1 MADGRV
7 EIDVNV
13 NSSQVQPAM
22 NSAANSVQRAAEQMQ
37 QSGNTVSQSAERM
50 SADMAA
56 AFQSVVA
63 QTSRTAVGVESL
75 GTAMQQVTGG
85 MAAQT
90 TATQE
95 LGTQMQQL
103 SAAFSAS
110 LGAIGRLQSA
120 LNAISQDMERLV
132 LTTDHMSRALDQ
144 INESGPVPDEG
155 AKISKVGS
163 VFKGLG
169 KAMLGAAAAAGTA
182 AVALGKSAVSAYA
195 DYEQLV
201 GGVETLFGAGGQSLE
216 EYAESQGK
224 SVDKVRAEY
233 ESLMNAQSTVF
244 ANADKAFATA
254 GLSANEYMETATGFA
269 ASLVS
274 SLGGDTQKAAEKA
287 DTAITDMADNANKMG
302 SDMESIQNAYQGFA
316 KSNFTMLDNL
326 KIGYGGTKEEM
337 ERLLD
342 DAGKLQSEKLGTEV
356 KFDISSYADI
366 IDAIHV
372 IQDEMGITG
381 TTAKEAEGTISGS
394 IASLQSAAQN
404 LIAGL
409 GNPDADIQGLCDTM
423 VEAFRT
429 AEENIE
435 LIIGNI
441 IEALPNAADALI
453 DAVGDLLPS
462 MLSAFTGLFDKVLTA
477 LVEMLPKLAPAVADA
492 AADAAVSIVDTIA
505 DNLPVIIEAVIQT
518 VVSIANA
525 LTEALPRLIP
535 TIVDGVLMA
544 ATALLENVDI
554 ILNAAVQLVVAFE
567 EGIVNSFPDIIAR
580 LPELLLSLVNALTS
594 LIPLLY
600 EVPVKICKA
609 IGEGLIEFDWKET
622 SEKMFDGMLER
633 LREQD
638 QRVNSYFA
646 ELFHTLGWEAAAEWF
661 EGANESAK
669 YSVKYDSGSGGSGFD
684 GGPST
689 PRKPKSTSPVTT
701 GLLGAF
707 DVDVPAR
714 EAEERLNKVTDEFKE
729 DYENLQM
736 MLINGDV
743 SEGEEYFAALEDL
756 LNKHNAKGLSAYNK
770 YYKEIKDGRQK
781 LLDDIAKEEEKR
793 RKQEEKDAE
802 QAEKEAENAEKKRVT
817 AVKKATKEEIS
828 EAKKAVSE
836 IVKAYQ
842 SEMKEV
848 EKLISTYK
856 KKLLSVGDVFETE
869 KKTDKFGNTLTSYKI
884 ADIDKQIRE
893 MEDYDAKIRRLR
905 DQGAGDGLISELM
918 SKDMAEGAKYADY
931 ISKLTDEQR
940 DKLFESYK
948 KREELADKL
957 SQEMYADKVSEIE
970 TDFISKIEES
980 FGEMPEGMRELG
992 SSAINSFIEGFAGED
1007 IIGSVQ
1013 DKAKEIFSALAD
1025 AAENGVFNSLDSLIN
1040 IDDGYYDA
1048 LAEKVNAI
1056 VELQAAAVSSAISAK
1071 GVTVNVGD
1079 TSSAGGQGYTKAD
1092 IDRLIAGINKP
1103 VSLELNGKQIAEFTI
1118 AYANGKSRVTGGA
1131 TIK

>member
-22 NSAANSVQRAAEQMQ
+22 NSAVNSVRRAASEM
-37 QSGNTVSQSAERM
+37 SNA
-50 SADMAA
+50 SADMAEPFERA
-56 AFQSVVA
+56 VQGSADASGAVNGMSSQMTEAFRSFSEQAITRMDMLNSSLLSIETTLGEISDASDNASESVNK
-63 QTSRTAVGVESL
+63 
-75 GTAMQQVTGG
+75 
-85 MAAQT
+85 
-90 TATQE
+90 
-95 LGTQMQQL
+95 
-103 SAAFSAS
+103 FSA
-110 LGAIGRLQSA
+110 LKG
-120 LNAISQDMERLV
+120 V
-132 LTTDHMSRALDQ
+132 L
-144 INESGPVPDEG
+144 
-155 AKISKVGS
+155 
-163 VFKGLG
+163 KGI
-169 KAMLGAAAAAGTA
+169 GAAAVAAGTA
-182 AVALGKSAVSAYA
+182 AFALGKSAVSAYA

-224 SVDKVRAEY
+224 SVEKVKAEY
-233 ESLMNAQSTVF
+233 ESLMNAQSAVF

-287 DTAITDMADNANKMG
+287 DMAIVDMADNANKMG

-326 KIGYGGTKEEM
+326 KLGYGGTKEEM

-342 DAGKLQSEKLGTEV
+342 DAGKLRSEKLGTEV
-356 KFDISSYADI
+356 QFDISSYADI

-381 TTAKEAEGTISGS
+381 TTAKEAEETISGS

-429 AEENIE
+429 VEKNIE
-435 LIIGNI
+435 PVISNI

-462 MLSAFTGLFDKVLTA
+462 MLSAFTELFDKVLTA
-477 LVEMLPKLAPAVADA
+477 LVEMLPKLAPAVAN
-492 AADAAVSIVDTIA
+492 AAVSVVDTIA
-505 DNLPVIIEAVIQT
+505 DNLPAIIEAVVQT
-518 VVSIANA
+518 VVSVANA
-525 LTEALPRLIP
+525 LTEALPKLIP

-544 ATALLENVDI
+544 ATTLLENVDI

-567 EGIVNSFPDIIAR
+567 EGIVNSWPDIIAR
-580 LPELLLSLVNALTS
+580 LPELLASLGNAIIS
-594 LIPLLY
+594 LLPLLL
-600 EVPVKICKA
+600 EIPVKMCKMIA
-609 IGEGLIEFDWKET
+609 DGLTNFDWQET
-622 SEKMFDGMLER
+622 AEKVFDGMLER
-633 LREQD
+633 LRD
-638 QRVNSYFA
+638 QAQRINSYIA
-646 ELFHTLGWEAAAEWF
+646 ELFRDLGWESAAKWA
-661 EGANESAK
+661 EGAEDSAAHIASQHSTSDGGK
-669 YSVKYDSGSGGSGFD
+669 AGGGGRSLSRSGSS
-684 GGPST
+684 PV
-689 PRKPKSTSPVTT
+689 STSPVTT
-701 GLLGAF
+701 GILGAF
-707 DVDVPAR
+707 DVDVPAQ

-736 MLINGDV
+736 MLINGDI

-781 LLDDIAKEEEKR
+781 LLDDIAKEEEKQ

-802 QAEKEAENAEKKRVT
+802 KAEKEAENAEKKRVT
-817 AVKKATKEEIS
+817 AVKKAAKEEIS
-828 EAKKAVSE
+828 EAKKTVSE
-836 IVKAYQ
+836 IVKTYQ
-842 SEMKEV
+842 SKMKEA

-869 KKTDKFGNTLTSYKI
+869 KKTDKFGNMLTSYKI
-884 ADIDKQIRE
+884 ADVDKQIRE
-893 MEDYDAKIRRLR
+893 MEDYDAKMRKLKE
-905 DQGAGDGLISELM
+905 QGAGDGLISELM
-918 SKDMAEGAKYADY
+918 SKDMAEGSKYADY

-948 KREELADKL
+948 KRDELADKL

-980 FGEMPEGMRELG
+980 FREMPEGMRELG

-1013 DKAKEIFSALAD
+1013 DKAEEIFSALAD

-1056 VELQAAAVSSAISAK
+1056 VEVQAAAVSSAISAK

>member
-22 NSAANSVQRAAEQMQ
+22 NSAVNSVRRAASEM
-37 QSGNTVSQSAERM
+37 SNA
-50 SADMAA
+50 SADMAEPFERA
-56 AFQSVVA
+56 VQGSADASGAVNGMSDQMTEAFRSFSEQAITRMDMLNSSLLSIETTLGEISDASDNASESVNK
-63 QTSRTAVGVESL
+63 
-75 GTAMQQVTGG
+75 
-85 MAAQT
+85 
-90 TATQE
+90 
-95 LGTQMQQL
+95 
-103 SAAFSAS
+103 FSA
-110 LGAIGRLQSA
+110 LKG
-120 LNAISQDMERLV
+120 V
-132 LTTDHMSRALDQ
+132 L
-144 INESGPVPDEG
+144 
-155 AKISKVGS
+155 
-163 VFKGLG
+163 KGI
-169 KAMLGAAAAAGTA
+169 GAAAVAAGTA
-182 AVALGKSAVSAYA
+182 AFALGKSAVSAYA

-224 SVDKVRAEY
+224 SVEKVRAEY
-233 ESLMNAQSTVF
+233 ESLMNAQSAVF

-287 DTAITDMADNANKMG
+287 DMAIVDMADNANKMG

-316 KSNFTMLDNL
+316 KQNYTMLDNL
-326 KIGYGGTKEEM
+326 KLGYGGTKEEM

-342 DAGKLQSEKLGTEV
+342 DASKLQSEKLGTEV
-356 KFDISSYADI
+356 QFDISSYADI

-381 TTAKEAEGTISGS
+381 TTAKEAEETISGS
-394 IASLQSAAQN
+394 IASLQSATQN

-429 AEENIE
+429 VEENIE
-435 LIIGNI
+435 PVISNI

-462 MLSAFTGLFDKVLTA
+462 MLSAFTELFDKVLTA
-477 LVEMLPKLAPAVADA
+477 LVEMLPKLAPAVAN
-492 AADAAVSIVDTIA
+492 AAVSVVDTIA
-505 DNLPVIIEAVIQT
+505 DNLPAIIEAVVQT
-518 VVSIANA
+518 VVSVANA
-525 LTEALPRLIP
+525 LTEALPKLIP

-544 ATALLENVDI
+544 ATTLLENVDI

-567 EGIVNSFPDIIAR
+567 EGIVNSFPDVIAR
-580 LPELLLSLVNALTS
+580 LPELILSLVNALTS
-594 LIPLLY
+594 LAPLLF

-609 IGEGLIEFDWKET
+609 IGEGLIEFDWEET

-633 LREQD
+633 LREQA

-661 EGANESAK
+661 EGANESAEH
-669 YSVKYDSGSGGSGFD
+669 SVKYDSGSSGSGFD

-689 PRKPKSTSPVTT
+689 PRKPKPTSPVTT
-701 GLLGAF
+701 GILGAF
-707 DVDVPAR
+707 DVDVPAH

-736 MLINGDV
+736 MLINGDI

-770 YYKEIKDGRQK
+770 YYKEVKDGRQK
-781 LLDDIAKEEEKR
+781 LLDDIAKEEEKQ

-802 QAEKEAENAEKKRVT
+802 KAEKEAENAEKKRVT
-817 AVKKATKEEIS
+817 AVKKAAKEEIS
-828 EAKKAVSE
+828 EAKKTVSE
-836 IVKAYQ
+836 IVKTYQ
-842 SEMKEV
+842 SKMKEA

-884 ADIDKQIRE
+884 ADIDKQIKE
-893 MEDYDAKIRRLR
+893 MEGYDAKIRRLR

-918 SKDMAEGAKYADY
+918 SKDMAEGSKYADY

-948 KREELADKL
+948 KRDELADKL

-1013 DKAKEIFSALAD
+1013 DKAEEIFSALAD

-1056 VELQAAAVSSAISAK
+1056 VEVQAAAVSSAISAK

>member
-22 NSAANSVQRAAEQMQ
+22 NSAVNSVRRAASEM
-37 QSGNTVSQSAERM
+37 SNA
-50 SADMAA
+50 SADMAEPFERA
-56 AFQSVVA
+56 VQGSADASGAVNGMSGQMAEAFRSFSEQAITRMDMLNSSLLSIETTLGEISDASDNASGSVNK
-63 QTSRTAVGVESL
+63 
-75 GTAMQQVTGG
+75 
-85 MAAQT
+85 
-90 TATQE
+90 
-95 LGTQMQQL
+95 
-103 SAAFSAS
+103 FSA
-110 LGAIGRLQSA
+110 LKG
-120 LNAISQDMERLV
+120 V
-132 LTTDHMSRALDQ
+132 L
-144 INESGPVPDEG
+144 
-155 AKISKVGS
+155 
-163 VFKGLG
+163 KGI
-169 KAMLGAAAAAGTA
+169 GAAAVAAGTA
-182 AVALGKSAVSAYA
+182 AFALGKSAVSAYA

-224 SVDKVRAEY
+224 SIDEVRAKYNE
-233 ESLMNAQSTVF
+233 LMSAQSTVF
-244 ANADKAFATA
+244 ANADQAFKTA
-254 GLSANEYMETATGFA
+254 GLSANAYMETVTGFS
-269 ASLVS
+269 ASLVA
-274 SLGGDTQKAAEKA
+274 SLGGDTLAAAEKA
-287 DTAITDMADNANKMG
+287 DMAVVDMADNANKMG
-302 SDMESIQNAYQGFA
+302 TDMESIQNAYQGFA
-316 KSNFTMLDNL
+316 KQNYTMLDNL
-326 KIGYGGTKEEM
+326 KLGYGGTKEEM

-342 DAGKLQSEKLGTEV
+342 DAAKLQSEKLGTEV
-356 KFDISSYADI
+356 QFDISSYADI

-381 TTAKEAEGTISGS
+381 TTAKEAEETISGS

-429 AEENIE
+429 VEENVEPVIS
-435 LIIGNI
+435 NI
-441 IEALPNAADALI
+441 IEALPDAADALI

-462 MLSAFTGLFDKVLTA
+462 MLSAFTELFDKVLTA
-477 LVEMLPKLAPAVADA
+477 LVEMLPKLAPAVANA
-492 AADAAVSIVDTIA
+492 TVSVVDTIA
-505 DNLPVIIEAVIQT
+505 DNLPAIIEAVVQT
-518 VVSIANA
+518 VVSVANA
-525 LTEALPRLIP
+525 LTEALPKLIP

-544 ATALLENVDI
+544 ATTLLENVDI

-567 EGIVNSFPDIIAR
+567 EGIVNSWPDIIAR
-580 LPELLLSLVNALTS
+580 LPELLASLGNAIIS
-594 LIPLLY
+594 LLPLLL
-600 EVPVKICKA
+600 EIPVKMCKMIA
-609 IGEGLIEFDWKET
+609 DGLTNFDWQKT
-622 SEKMFDGMLER
+622 AEKVFDGMLER
-633 LREQD
+633 LREQA

-661 EGANESAK
+661 EGANESAEH
-669 YSVKYDSGSGGSGFD
+669 SVKYDSGSSGSGFD

-689 PRKPKSTSPVTT
+689 TGKPKPTSPVTT
-701 GLLGAF
+701 GILGAF
-707 DVDVPAR
+707 DVDIP

-736 MLINGDV
+736 MLINGDI

-781 LLDDIAKEEEKR
+781 LLDDITKEEEKQ

-802 QAEKEAENAEKKRVT
+802 KAEKEAENAEKKRVT
-817 AVKKATKEEIS
+817 AVKKAAEKEIS
-828 EAKKAVSE
+828 EAKKTVSE
-836 IVKAYQ
+836 IVKTYQ
-842 SEMKEV
+842 SKMKEV

-869 KKTDKFGNTLTSYKI
+869 KKTDKFGNTLTSLKI
-884 ADIDKQIRE
+884 ADTDKQIRE
-893 MEDYDAKIRRLR
+893 MEDYDAKMHRLKE
-905 DQGAGDGLISELM
+905 QGAGDGLISELM
-918 SKDMAEGAKYADY
+918 SKDMAEGSKYADY

-940 DKLFESYK
+940 DKLFDSYK
-948 KREELADKL
+948 KRDELADKL

-970 TDFISKIEES
+970 TGFISKIEER

-1013 DKAKEIFSALAD
+1013 DKAEEIFSALAD
-1025 AAENGVFNSLDSLIN
+1025 AAENGVFNSIDSLIN

-1056 VELQAAAVSSAISAK
+1056 VEVQAAAVSSAISAK

>member
-13 NSSQVQPAM
+13 NSSQVLPAM
-22 NSAANSVQRAAEQMQ
+22 NSAVNSVRRAASEM
-37 QSGNTVSQSAERM
+37 SNA
-50 SADMAA
+50 SADMAEPFERA
-56 AFQSVVA
+56 VQGSADASGAVNGMSNQMTETFRSFSEQAITRMDMLNSSLLSIETTLGEISDASDNASESVNK
-63 QTSRTAVGVESL
+63 
-75 GTAMQQVTGG
+75 
-85 MAAQT
+85 
-90 TATQE
+90 
-95 LGTQMQQL
+95 
-103 SAAFSAS
+103 FSA
-110 LGAIGRLQSA
+110 LKG
-120 LNAISQDMERLV
+120 V
-132 LTTDHMSRALDQ
+132 L
-144 INESGPVPDEG
+144 
-155 AKISKVGS
+155 
-163 VFKGLG
+163 KGI
-169 KAMLGAAAAAGTA
+169 GAAAVAAGTA
-182 AVALGKSAVSAYA
+182 AFALGKSAVSAYA

-224 SVDKVRAEY
+224 SVEKVKAEY

-287 DTAITDMADNANKMG
+287 DMAIVDMADNANKMG

-316 KSNFTMLDNL
+316 KQNYTMLDNL
-326 KIGYGGTKEEM
+326 KLGYGGTKEEM

-342 DAGKLQSEKLGTEV
+342 DASKLQSEKLGTEV
-356 KFDISSYADI
+356 QFDISSYADI

-381 TTAKEAEGTISGS
+381 TTAKEAEETISGS

-429 AEENIE
+429 VEENIE
-435 LIIGNI
+435 PVISNI

-462 MLSAFTGLFDKVLTA
+462 MLSAFTELFDKVLTA
-477 LVEMLPKLAPAVADA
+477 LVEMLPKLAPAVAN
-492 AADAAVSIVDTIA
+492 AAVSVVDTIA
-505 DNLPVIIEAVIQT
+505 DNLPAIIEAVVQT
-518 VVSIANA
+518 VVSVANA
-525 LTEALPRLIP
+525 LTEALPKLIP

-544 ATALLENVDI
+544 ATTLLENVDI

-567 EGIVNSFPDIIAR
+567 EGIVNSWPDIIAR
-580 LPELLLSLVNALTS
+580 LPELLASLGNAIIS
-594 LIPLLY
+594 LLPLLL
-600 EVPVKICKA
+600 EIPVKMCKMIA
-609 IGEGLIEFDWKET
+609 DGLTNFDWQET
-622 SEKMFDGMLER
+622 AEKVFDGMLER
-633 LREQD
+633 LRD
-638 QRVNSYFA
+638 QAQRINSYIA
-646 ELFHTLGWEAAAEWF
+646 ELFRDLGWESAAKWA
-661 EGANESAK
+661 EGAEDSAAHI
-669 YSVKYDSGSGGSGFD
+669 SSQHSTSD
-684 GGPST
+684 GGKAGGGGRSSSRPGSS
-689 PRKPKSTSPVTT
+689 PVSTSPVTT
-701 GLLGAF
+701 GILGAF
-707 DVDVPAR
+707 DVDIP

-736 MLINGDV
+736 MLINGDI

-781 LLDDIAKEEEKR
+781 LLDDIAKEEEKQ

-802 QAEKEAENAEKKRVT
+802 KAEKEAENAEKKRVT
-817 AVKKATKEEIS
+817 AVKKAAKEEIS
-828 EAKKAVSE
+828 EAKKTVSE
-836 IVKAYQ
+836 IVKTYQ
-842 SEMKEV
+842 SKMKEA

-884 ADIDKQIRE
+884 ADIDKQIKE
-893 MEDYDAKIRRLR
+893 MEDYDAKMRRLKE
-905 DQGAGDGLISELM
+905 QGAGDGLISELM
-918 SKDMAEGAKYADY
+918 SKDMAEGSKYADY

-940 DKLFESYK
+940 DKLFENYK
-948 KREELADKL
+948 KRDELADKL
-957 SQEMYADKVSEIE
+957 SKDMYADKVSEIE

-1013 DKAKEIFSALAD
+1013 DKAEEIFSALAD
-1025 AAENGVFNSLDSLIN
+1025 AAENGVFNSLDNLIN

-1056 VELQAAAVSSAISAK
+1056 VEVQAAAVSSAISAK